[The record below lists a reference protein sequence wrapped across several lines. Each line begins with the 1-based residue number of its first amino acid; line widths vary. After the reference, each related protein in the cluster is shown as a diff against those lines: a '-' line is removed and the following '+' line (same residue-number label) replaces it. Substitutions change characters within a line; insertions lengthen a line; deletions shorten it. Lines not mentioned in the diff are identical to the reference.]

1 MYRAQFFD
9 GVTSRR
15 YAVTLAVENDAIVI
29 RSADDGVDFE
39 HYWLF
44 AELVPVP
51 TIRTDQPFRLRCR
64 SFGDARL
71 VIGDGDALAM
81 LRTHLPTRWFIKPD
95 MKSLFGLAAG
105 LAALTAGVLLLVY
118 ISIPLLARPIAA
130 MIPLRLEQQL
140 GQGIYVELTQDWPP
154 CLDNKSAHETLNDLW
169 RSLNV
174 AQGMMTIAP
183 KVIVV
188 NTDLRNAFALPGG
201 YILIT
206 NGLLQSLET
215 PDELAGVL
223 AHEMGHTAN
232 RHSMVSLVERQ
243 GILFA
248 INLISG
254 GSSSDIIL
262 TAGRHLTHLSYSR
275 ELERE
280 ADHYALTLLKNAQI
294 STKGYSHFFARLA
307 AEDGRTSNRAFQS
320 MFSSHPLSAERAET
334 ARLVRVSNPRPALS
348 DAQWRDVRA
357 ICTGKGK

>member
-15 YAVTLAVENDAIVI
+15 YGVFLTIEADAIVI

-39 HYWLF
+39 HSWLF

-51 TIRTDQPFRLRCR
+51 TTRIGQPFRLRCR

-71 VIGDGDALAM
+71 VISDADTLAM
-81 LRTHLPTRWFIKPD
+81 LQTHLPTRWFEKPD
-95 MKSLFGLAAG
+95 LKSLFGLAAG
-105 LAALTAGVLLLVY
+105 LAGLTAGVLLLVY
-118 ISIPLLARPIAA
+118 VSIPLLARPIAA

-174 AQGMMTIAP
+174 EQGVMTIAP
-183 KVIVV
+183 KIIVV
-188 NTDLRNAFALPGG
+188 DTELRNAFALPGG
-201 YILIT
+201 YILLT

-223 AHEMGHTAN
+223 AHEMGHAAN
-232 RHSMVSLVERQ
+232 RHSMVSLIERQ

-254 GSSSDIIL
+254 GSSSDVIL

-280 ADHYALTLLKNAQI
+280 ADRYALVLLKNAHI
-294 STKGYSHFFARLA
+294 STQGYGNFFARLA
-307 AEDGRTSNRAFQS
+307 AVDGGPSNRAFQS
-320 MFSSHPLSAERAET
+320 MLSSHPLSAERAET
-334 ARLVRVSNPRPALS
+334 ARLVRVSDPRPALS
-348 DAQWRDVRA
+348 EEQWRHVRA
-357 ICTGKGK
+357 ICAETGK